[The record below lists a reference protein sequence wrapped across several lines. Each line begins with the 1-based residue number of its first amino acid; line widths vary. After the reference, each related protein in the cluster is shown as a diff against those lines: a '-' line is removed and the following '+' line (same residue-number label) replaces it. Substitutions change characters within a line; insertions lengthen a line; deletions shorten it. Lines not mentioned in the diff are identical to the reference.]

1 MKVITNKELLQFV
14 RRTTISEQ
22 LSTVTDDIMKFTAV
36 LNNFMGPL
44 NSIGAA
50 DKVNKLLMSATDSE
64 DLRHIFQVV
73 EVAESRPVNLDRL
86 NIQELRLY
94 CNAFDYKYN
103 ECLTNSFDMWSEV
116 FGTEFNDCVRKE
128 IMEYIENCD

>member
-1 MKVITNKELLQFV
+1 MKVITNRELLQFV
-14 RRTTISEQ
+14 RGTTISEQ
-22 LSTVTDDIMKFTAV
+22 LSSVSDDIMKFTAV

-50 DKVNKLLMSATDSE
+50 GKVNKLLMSATNSE

-73 EVAESRPVNLDRL
+73 KVAESRPVNLDRL

-116 FGTEFNDCVRKE
+116 FGTEFNNCVRKE
-128 IMEYIENCD
+128 IVAYIENCD

>member
-1 MKVITNKELLQFV
+1 MKVITNKELLQFI

-22 LSTVTDDIMKFTAV
+22 LSSVSDDIVKFTAV

-50 DKVNKLLMSATDSE
+50 GKVNKLLMSATDSE

-73 EVAESRPVNLDRL
+73 KVAESRPVNLDRL

-116 FGTEFNDCVRKE
+116 FGTEFNNCVRKE
-128 IMEYIENCD
+128 IVAYIENSD

>member
-1 MKVITNKELLQFV
+1 MKVITNKELLQFI

-22 LSTVTDDIMKFTAV
+22 LNTVTDDIVKFTDV

-50 DKVNKLLMSATDSE
+50 GKVNKLLMSATDSE

-73 EVAESRPVNLDRL
+73 KVAESRPVNLDRL

-116 FGTEFNDCVRKE
+116 FGTEFNNCVRKE
-128 IMEYIENCD
+128 IVAYIENCD